1 MSAELLAAIHADLA
15 DDELRLVYADALL
28 EADDPRGEHIV
39 LQLNRARAG
48 GKRTARE
55 VALERIHARSW
66 VGPAGA
72 WLGPKLRYER
82 GFLVAAA
89 HGGRPTAISAK
100 SIGAPVWTTLEELD
114 MTKATA
120 ESAVAF
126 LSHPVLGSLH
136 TLTGVLA
143 STLVAIKGRSLC
155 HVGLRSID
163 VAPSRI
169 VTALAKHKQLES
181 LDLGGVPDPELM
193 ILAAARLPQLKTIA
207 FRKRRFERAGKDAW
221 KEIRK

>member
-1 MSAELLAAIHADLA
+1 MSAELLAAIHENPS
-15 DDELRLVYADALL
+15 DDEVRLVYADALL
-28 EADDPRGEHIV
+28 EAGNPRGEHIL
-39 LQLNRARAG
+39 LQCSRARTG

-55 VALERIHARSW
+55 VALERMHARAW
-66 VGPAGA
+66 VGPAGT

-82 GFLVAAA
+82 GFLVGAA
-89 HGGRPTAISAK
+89 HGGKPTAISAK

-114 MTKATA
+114 MTKSK

-126 LSHPVLGSLH
+126 LSHPVLRSLH

-143 STLVAIKGRSLC
+143 STLVALKGRSFR

-169 VTALAKHKQLES
+169 VTALAKHKQLVS
-181 LDLGGVPDPELM
+181 LDLGGAPDPELM
-193 ILAAARLPQLKTIA
+193 ILAAARLTTLKTIA
-207 FRKRRFERAGKDAW
+207 LKKRRFERAGNDEW

>member
-1 MSAELLAAIHADLA
+1 MSAELLAAIHAEL
-15 DDELRLVYADALL
+15 DDDDLRLVYADALL
-28 EADDPRGEHIV
+28 EAGDPRGEHIV
-39 LQLNRARAG
+39 LQVNRARTG

-55 VALERIHARSW
+55 IALERGHARAW

-89 HGGRPTAISAK
+89 HGGKPSAIPAK
-100 SIGAPVWTTLEELD
+100 SIAAPVWTTLEELD
-114 MTKATA
+114 MTKAK
-120 ESAVAF
+120 ESAVTF
-126 LSHPVLGSLH
+126 LSSPVLRSLH

-143 STLVAIKGRSLC
+143 STLVAVKGRRFR
-155 HVGLRSID
+155 HVGLRRID

-169 VTALAKHKQLES
+169 VTALAKHEGLVS
-181 LDLGGVPDPELM
+181 LDLGGAPDPELM
-193 ILAAARLPQLKTIA
+193 ILAAARLPKLRTIA
-207 FRKRRFERAGKDAW
+207 FRKRRFERAGKDEW

>member
-114 MTKATA
+114 MTKAT
-120 ESAVAF
+120 ESAVTF
-126 LSHPVLGSLH
+126 LSHPVLHSLR

-143 STLVAIKGRSLC
+143 STLVAIKGRSLR